1 MEDAAMTDRPNAD
14 EPLDRPHEIDG
25 PDDERRDGRPTTAP
39 TEGVGAGRPA
49 DETPTV
55 APEEQGGKPSTEHA
69 PGSDL

>member
-1 MEDAAMTDRPNAD
+1 MSDQTTND
-14 EPLDRPHEIDG
+14 EPLERPDEIDG
-25 PDDERRDGRPTTAP
+25 PDDQRRDGRPEAAGTDD
-39 TEGVGAGRPA
+39 VGAGKPA

>member
-1 MEDAAMTDRPNAD
+1 MTDRSNAN
-14 EPLDRPHEIDG
+14 EPLERQHEIDG

-39 TEGVGAGRPA
+39 TEGVGAARPA